1 MKYYIAIL
9 VAALFSA
16 TLHAKVVEIELTIA
30 ETPVNFTG
38 RTVQAM
44 TINGGIPG
52 PTLRFTEGDVAR
64 ITVRNA
70 MREETSIHWHGLLVP
85 NVMDGVPHVTMPPIA
100 PGGVFHYEFRLRQ
113 AGTYWYHSHTVLQEQ
128 RGVYGAIVI
137 APRGGEKVHADRDF
151 VVVLGDW
158 TDEQPREVLRTLR
171 RGSDYYS
178 LKKGTAQSIVG
189 AAQAGA
195 LGAYFQREWSRMP
208 PMDLSDV
215 AYDRFLVNGQPE
227 QTLAARPGERVRLR
241 VINAAAAT
249 YFHLG
254 WAGGPMRVV
263 AADGQGV
270 QPVALDRFLMP
281 IAETYDMVLTVPAS
295 GAAEFRATAQDGTG
309 RTSLFIG
316 SGQRLAAPDVPKPNI
331 YASMAGMKMDAAPA
345 MDAMPGMKMPAP
357 KPKPAMR
364 KMEGMN
370 HSATSAPL
378 ATVGVS
384 MADMPGMKMPAAKKP
399 AAKAAAA
406 DDMADM
412 KMPAK
417 RKPAATD
424 DSMAD
429 MPGMKMPADSMAA
442 MPGMKPGAM
451 NMDDPAR
458 PNAPYAQLRSVRRT
472 TLPAGRPVRD
482 YTFRL
487 QGDMIRYVWFLDGKT
502 LTEADT
508 INIRHGETVRFRI
521 VNETM
526 MHHPMHLHGHF
537 FRVLNGAGDFSPL
550 KHTVDVPPM
559 SEQTIEFAADE
570 SGDWMFHCHILYHAK
585 VGMARVVHYEGSP
598 PNPHLAQMD
607 KTEHDPI
614 FLWGEGTAMTHMS
627 DGFLT
632 LQNNRNGLTAAWSVG
647 WQNVEKT
654 DYEIELTYDRYLT
667 SFLSVFAGADITN
680 EDAGNRGILGV
691 RYLLPLN
698 VGSSAWVDTNGDF
711 RFRVEKTFQITSRL
725 AAFGGAE
732 YDTRSRWQTI
742 AGAEYTLN
750 KQLSLITQWH
760 SDFGFGAGVSIRF

>member
-1 MKYYIAIL
+1 MPRFTFRLIFAFL
-9 VAALFSA
+9 ATVALAS
-16 TLHAKVVEIELTIA
+16 AKVVEIELTIA

-52 PTLRFTEGDVAR
+52 PTLRFTEGDTAR

-70 MREETSIHWHGLLVP
+70 LREDTAIHWHGLLVP
-85 NVMDGVPHVTMPPIA
+85 NGMDGVPHVTMAPIK
-100 PGGVFHYEFRLRQ
+100 PGGVFHYEFPLRQ
-113 AGTYWYHSHTVLQEQ
+113 AGTYWYHSHNVLQEQ

-137 APRGGEKVHADRDF
+137 APRGGERVRADREH
-151 VVVLGDW
+151 VVMLGDW

-178 LKKGTAQSIVG
+178 LRKGTSQSIVG

-195 LGAYFQREWSRMP
+195 LGAYFKREWSRMP

-215 AYDRFLVNGQPE
+215 AYDRFLINGRPE

-241 VINAAAAT
+241 VINAGAAT

-254 WAGGPMRVV
+254 WAGGPMRVI
-263 AADGQGV
+263 AADGKDV
-270 QPVALDRFLMP
+270 QPVTLDRFLMP
-281 IAETYDMVLTVPAS
+281 IAETYDILLTVPAS
-295 GAAEFRATAQDGTG
+295 GAAEFRATAQDGSG

-316 SGQRLAAPDVPKPNI
+316 KGPRIAAPDVPKPDI
-331 YASMAGMKMDAAPA
+331 YASMGGMKMDAAPA

-357 KPKPAMR
+357 KPKPATR
-364 KMEGMN
+364 KMDGMEGMN
-370 HSATSAPL
+370 HGATSAPL

-384 MADMPGMKMPAAKKP
+384 MADMPGMEMPSPKKP
-399 AAKAAAA
+399 AAAA
-406 DDMADM
+406 D
-412 KMPAK
+412 KM
-417 RKPAATD
+417 
-424 DSMAD
+424 
-429 MPGMKMPADSMAA
+429 GA
-442 MPGMKPGAM
+442 MPGM

-487 QGDMIRYVWFLDGKT
+487 QGDMIRYVWYLDGKT
-502 LTEADT
+502 LSEADT
-508 INIRHGETVRFRI
+508 IKVRHGETVRFRI
-521 VNETM
+521 INDSM

-537 FRVLNGAGDFSPL
+537 FRVLNGAGDYSPL

-559 SEQTIEFAADE
+559 GEQTIEFDANE
-570 SGDWMFHCHILYHAK
+570 EHDWMFHCHILYHAK
-585 VGMARVVHYEGSP
+585 VGMARVVHYEDSP

-614 FLWGEGTAMTHMS
+614 FLWGEVSAMNHMS

-647 WQNVEKT
+647 WQNVDKT
-654 DYEIELTYDRYLT
+654 DYELEVTYDRYLT

-698 VGSSAWVDTNGDF
+698 IGSSAWVDTNGDF
-711 RFRVEKTFQITSRL
+711 RFRVEKTLQLTTRL

-732 YDTRSRWQTI
+732 YDTRTEWQTL

-750 KQLSLITQWH
+750 KQFSLITQWH
-760 SDFGFGAGVSIRF
+760 SEFGFGAGVNIRF

>member
-1 MKYYIAIL
+1 MTIRLAIL
-9 VAALFSA
+9 AAILLTA
-16 TLHAKVVEIELTIA
+16 TLHAKVVELELTIA

-64 ITVRNA
+64 ITVRNRL
-70 MREETSIHWHGLLVP
+70 REETSIHWHGLLVP
-85 NVMDGVPHVTMPPIA
+85 NAMDGVPHVNMPPIK

-137 APRGGEKVHADRDF
+137 APRGGEKVRADREH

-171 RGSDYYS
+171 RGSDYYA

-195 LGAYFQREWSRMP
+195 LGAYFQREWTRMP

-241 VINAAAAT
+241 VINAAAST

-263 AADGQGV
+263 AADGKDV
-270 QPVALDRFLMP
+270 QPVALDRFLIP
-281 IAETYDMVLTVPAS
+281 VAETYDMVLTVPAS
-295 GAAEFRATAQDGTG
+295 GAAEFRATSQDGTG

-316 SGQRLAAPDVPKPNI
+316 KGPRIAAPDVPKPNI
-331 YASMAGMKMDAAPA
+331 YASMAGMKMDAAPT
-345 MDAMPGMKMPAP
+345 MDAMPGMKLPAE
-357 KPKPAMR
+357 KKPAE
-364 KMEGMN
+364 KP
-370 HSATSAPL
+370 AA
-378 ATVGVS
+378 ADD
-384 MADMPGMKMPAAKKP
+384 MADMPGMKMPAKKKP
-399 AAKAAAA
+399 AIA
-406 DDMADM
+406 DD
-412 KMPAK
+412 
-417 RKPAATD
+417 
-424 DSMAD
+424 MAD
-429 MPGMKMPADSMAA
+429 MPGMKMPSPKKSASADSMAA

-451 NMDDPAR
+451 NMDDPDR
-458 PNAPYAQLRSVRRT
+458 PNAPYAQLRSVGRT

-508 INIRHGETVRFRI
+508 INIRRGEIVRFRI
-521 VNETM
+521 INESM

-537 FRVLNGAGDFSPL
+537 FRVLNGAGDYSPL

-559 SEQTIEFAADE
+559 GEQTIEFNANE
-570 SGDWMFHCHILYHAK
+570 ERDWLFHCHILYHAK
-585 VGMARVVHYEGSP
+585 VGMARVVHYEDSP
-598 PNPHLAQMD
+598 PNPHLAQMS

-614 FLWGEGTAMTHMS
+614 FLWGEVSAMSHMTFGFVTA
-627 DGFLT
+627 
-632 LQNNRNGLTAAWSVG
+632 QNNRNGLEAAWQVG
-647 WQNVEKT
+647 WGKVDAT
-654 DYEIELTYDRYLT
+654 DYELELTYDRYVS
-667 SFLSVFAGADITN
+667 SFLSVFAGAALSN
-680 EDAGNRGILGV
+680 EENGDRGILGA
-691 RYLLPLN
+691 RYLLP
-698 VGSSAWVDTNGDF
+698 GSIASSVWVDTNGDF
-711 RFRVEKTFQITSRL
+711 RFGLGKSLQLTSRL
-725 AAFGGAE
+725 SIFGAAE
-732 YDTRSRWQTI
+732 YDTRTKWETR
-742 AGAEYTLN
+742 AGAEFTVN
-750 KQLSLITQWH
+750 KQVSLIGQWH
-760 SDFGFGAGVSIRF
+760 SDFGIGGGVSIRF